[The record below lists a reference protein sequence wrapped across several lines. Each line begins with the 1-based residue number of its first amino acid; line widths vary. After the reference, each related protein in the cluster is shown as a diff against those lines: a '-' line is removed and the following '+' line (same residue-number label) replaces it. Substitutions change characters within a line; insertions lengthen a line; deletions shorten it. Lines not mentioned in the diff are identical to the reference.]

1 LCRLPDPFGQ
11 LILIFEIKKVL
22 EDGIVIKTTGSW
34 HTVLD
39 SGQKSVPCKI
49 KGKLRTHGIRSTNPV
64 AVGDRVRFHRLEKEA
79 TGIITEIH
87 DRKNYIIRKSSKLSK
102 ESHVL
107 AANLDQAFLMISLV
121 SPRTTL
127 RFTDRFLATA
137 EAYEIPPFII
147 FNKTDLY
154 DENLTNEMGMLREM
168 YGSIGYQSVSTSA
181 VLKKGISE
189 LKEKMKDKI
198 TLLAGNSG
206 VGKSS
211 IINVIDPSLD
221 LKTKPVS
228 ELHSTGKHTTTFSE
242 MFELSSGGFIIDTP
256 GIKGF
261 GMIDMD
267 QDEISHFFPEIFAE
281 SKYCQYYN
289 CLHINEPNCAVK
301 KALEDKRI
309 SLSRYESYLSLFFE
323 DKGKY
328 RTSRY

>member
-1 LCRLPDPFGQ
+1 
-11 LILIFEIKKVL
+11 
-22 EDGIVIKTTGSW
+22 
-34 HTVLD
+34 
-39 SGQKSVPCKI
+39 
-49 KGKLRTHGIRSTNPV
+49 
-64 AVGDRVRFHRLEKEA
+64 
-79 TGIITEIH
+79 
-87 DRKNYIIRKSSKLSK
+87 
-102 ESHVL
+102 
-107 AANLDQAFLMISLV
+107 MISLV

-154 DENLTNEMGMLREM
+154 DENLTNEMEMLREM

>member
-1 LCRLPDPFGQ
+1 M
-11 LILIFEIKKVL
+11 I
-22 EDGIVIKTTGSW
+22 IKTTGSW

-39 SGQKSVPCKI
+39 DNRNEVPCKI

-64 AVGDRVRFHRLEKEA
+64 AVGDRVKFYRLEKEN
-79 TGIITEIH
+79 TGIITEIL

-107 AANLDQAFLMISLV
+107 AANLDQAFLMVSLV

-127 RFTDRFLATA
+127 RFIDRFLATS
-137 EAYEIPPFII
+137 EAYEIPAILI
-147 FNKTDLY
+147 FNKTDIYSSEL
-154 DENLTNEMGMLREM
+154 LKEMQELRRM
-168 YGSIGYQSVSTSA
+168 YESIGYETIGTSA
-181 VLKKGISE
+181 LLKKGMEE
-189 LKEKMKDKI
+189 LKERMKGKI
-198 TLLAGNSG
+198 SLVAGNSG

-211 IINVIDPSLD
+211 VINAMDPALN
-221 LKTKPVS
+221 LKTRPVS
-228 ELHSTGKHTTTFSE
+228 AYHSTGKHTTTFSE

-261 GMIDMD
+261 GVIDMD
-267 QDEISHFFPEIFAE
+267 REEIFHFFPDIFAL
-281 SKYCQYYN
+281 SGDCQYYN

-301 KALEDKRI
+301 KALEESRLSI
-309 SLSRYESYLSLFFE
+309 SRYESYLSLFFE